1 MLQVV
6 NISKR
11 YGPEVV
17 LQDVSVAINPRERVG
32 LIGPNGSGK
41 STLLRIIA
49 GVEQPDKGDVL
60 QGGGESC
67 AMLPQGFEADTS
79 LTLGSVVRLG
89 LAAHSEAQARLLGI
103 ERGMVE
109 SSGPEL
115 DDLIELARIVAAA

>member
-1 MLQVV
+1 MHQVV

-17 LQDVSVAINPRERVG
+17 LQDVSVVINPGECVG

-49 GVEQPDKGDVL
+49 GVEQPDKGDVI
-60 QGGGESC
+60 QGGGGSC

-79 LTLGSVVRLG
+79 TTLGSVVRLG

-103 ERGMVE
+103 ERAMAE
-109 SSGPEL
+109 ASGPDL
-115 DDLIELARIVAAA
+115 GDLIE